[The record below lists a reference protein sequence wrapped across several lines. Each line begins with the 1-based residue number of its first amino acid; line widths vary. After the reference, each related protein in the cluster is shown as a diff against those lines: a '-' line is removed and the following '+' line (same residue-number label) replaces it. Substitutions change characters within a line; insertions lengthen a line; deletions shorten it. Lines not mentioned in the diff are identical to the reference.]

1 INDLLSVIFYGRGE
15 DRAILDDTL
24 IAMIGGLLMFT
35 LPTNFRKGEFLLT
48 WEDMKKLPWGIL
60 ILFGGGLCLAKSLED
75 SGLIQLIGDG
85 VTSWGQI
92 DLWVLTLVLAG
103 IALFLTE
110 LMSNVALTTIFV
122 PVVFGI
128 ADGLGYDP
136 TVLAV
141 PVTLATSCAFCLPIS
156 TPPNAIL
163 FASGHIRLVDMLSAG
178 IVLNIVSL
186 IGIVFLSLWLV

>member
-1 INDLLSVIFYGRGE
+1 GMER
-15 DRAILDDTL
+15 
-24 IAMIGGLLMFT
+24 M
-35 LPTNFRKGEFLLT
+35 
-48 WEDMKKLPWGIL
+48 PWRSL
-60 ILFGGGLCLAKSLED
+60 ILFGGWLCLARSLEE
-75 SGLIQLIGDG
+75 SGLIQMSGDS
-85 VTSWGQI
+85 VTAWGEI
-92 DLWVLTLVLAG
+92 DLWILTLALAG
-103 IALFLTE
+103 IALFLIE

-156 TPPNAIL
+156 TPTNAIL